1 MDPEL
6 LAKLSRRL
14 RAVEGDA
21 AKMPPS
27 SRCPTESKVPGR
39 LQCPRSW
46 YMPRQESSESDMDSP
61 GIRPKKV
68 RVPEWVVE
76 GCRSYPMERCT
87 TAPAWYPRTGA
98 SSARE
103 VCFDEEV
110 QVESEAQLQRRLQQ
124 AEKERNLA
132 EAQVAKAEEASRHWG
147 QHLASE
153 ALRLGS
159 TWSELRDSQQAADGQ

>member
-1 MDPEL
+1 
-6 LAKLSRRL
+6 
-14 RAVEGDA
+14 
-21 AKMPPS
+21 MPPS

-124 AEKERNLA
+124 AEKESGTWQKRRSPRLRRLPDTG
-132 EAQVAKAEEASRHWG
+132 ASTSPRRPCAW
-147 QHLASE
+147 
-153 ALRLGS
+153 
-159 TWSELRDSQQAADGQ
+159 AAPGPSSGTPNRPPMAR